1 MAGRPRKVMSIK
13 DEIEKQEEAV
23 AKSKAKYDA
32 GVKRLK
38 DLYAKQDEMKK
49 KELIKAVE
57 NSDKTYEEIMAFL
70 MKDGGENDAS

>member
-23 AKSKAKYDA
+23 AKSKAQYDA

>member
-13 DEIEKQEEAV
+13 DEIEKQEEAA

-32 GVKRLK
+32 DVKRLK

-70 MKDGGENDAS
+70 MKDGGNNDAS